1 MYWFSCAVA
10 VSLRWRLICKH
21 FIWLK
26 TLVLL
31 LFLIFIIDFGFCDFL
46 NFHKTLTLEAK
57 RWMFTIKYLFIIFWF
72 IIFITIGTKWVAFLY
87 FTSLCLMPSST
98 MPTIGERLFA
108 ITANMSKSITI
119 VTTNYRQV
127 VLKVAGIPSDKQF
140 FLALINNSS

>member
-1 MYWFSCAVA
+1 
-10 VSLRWRLICKH
+10 
-21 FIWLK
+21 
-26 TLVLL
+26 
-31 LFLIFIIDFGFCDFL
+31 
-46 NFHKTLTLEAK
+46 
-57 RWMFTIKYLFIIFWF
+57 
-72 IIFITIGTKWVAFLY
+72 
-87 FTSLCLMPSST
+87 MPSST